1 MSFTA
6 AILPAAV
13 AGANTPASL
22 NCGTLEISGTDANT
36 YQFSEFTTS
45 NAARSSSDAGGSV
58 AYGGSLTA
66 TNWTVGNGISPPASQ
81 LTTLVGG
88 SETGQLNLQKGSVVI
103 AGAASGPINLN
114 QGGATKT
121 IGGSA
126 STLPFSFSSIGSALA
141 SCSNDYGPN
150 GTTTTGTVNGVGFS
164 SPYSAVLGFW
174 GTGSV
179 NVFSVTADQLAAAQ
193 RLDLSVPAGSTN
205 LIQVQTSADH
215 ATSLNVSGINSGIYY
230 GCPDNAPTPTNWSD
244 GNCGSQPS
252 AGDNSSTNGKERDNT
267 VWNFAPSLFGTGY
280 ALTIGAWQ
288 GTVVTPAAT
297 VTLSNNGNFAGS
309 IFAASLSGSE
319 QAASTPSA
327 TESRSPTRSTHCPPS
342 PKAFRSPWAGSP
354 CLGFAGL
361 IRRNRRRRRVG
372 RRSPVCRLSIRD
384 PRWTGLPR
392 GSSGRRSAAALRR
405 LVGSRRF
412 VGRGDP

>member
-126 STLPFSFSSIGSALA
+126 STLPFSFSFIGSALA
-141 SCSNDYGPN
+141 SCSDNYGPN

-252 AGDNSSTNGKERDNT
+252 AGDNTSTNGKERDNT

-288 GTVVTPAAT
+288 GTVVAPAAT

-319 QAASTPSA
+319 QSGFDPFGYGEPIPNTVDPLPALPEGLPIAMGGLA
-327 TESRSPTRSTHCPPS
+327 L
-342 PKAFRSPWAGSP
+342 
-354 CLGFAGL
+354 LGFAGL
-361 IRRNRRRRRVG
+361 ILRNRRRRRVVVA
-372 RRSPVCRLSIRD
+372 P
-384 PRWTGLPR
+384 P
-392 GSSGRRSAAALRR
+392 SAA
-405 LVGSRRF
+405 
-412 VGRGDP
+412 